1 MTGKESEKLLTRI
14 EKADSKEA
22 QLIMAKK
29 IMEYNDKFADSYGD
43 RVYNSYVAKI
53 MGVGI
58 QSILALWLVLG
69 TKGIINTIKK
79 LRTAGLN

>member
-1 MTGKESEKLLTRI
+1 LTGKESEKLLTRI